1 MSSKLVKA
9 LASTHEETR
18 EEAID
23 SVDKYILI
31 NGEKLS
37 QMDVQ
42 KLWKGLYYSMW
53 LCDGGENQVNLSENL
68 ARIFNNSQVK
78 VDDWVK
84 YNEAFWTVI
93 IKEWSSIDQ
102 WRMDKYYLLIRR
114 FLRANFKYL
123 RNHNWDKKYIE
134 KFNKFMKTPLG
145 LNSNMAI
152 AYHLCDIFLDELE
165 NLNTSNPDE
174 ADDDEEQDE
183 ENDDD
188 DDDVEDIDAPELI
201 VKLFK
206 DFSKSHKLKTYREKI
221 KEDILQDPRAKK
233 WWFGEDEDEQDDDEK
248 DDDDEEEEEW
258 TGF

>member
-23 SVDKYILI
+23 SIDKYILI
-31 NGEKLS
+31 NGGKLS

-68 ARIFNNSQVK
+68 ARIFNSSQVK

-84 YNEAFWTVI
+84 YNDAFWAVI
-93 IKEWSSIDQ
+93 IKEWSNIDQ

-123 RNHNWDKKYIE
+123 RNNNWDKKYIE

-145 LNSNMAI
+145 LNKNMAI
-152 AYHLCDIFLDELE
+152 AYHLCDIYLDELE
-165 NLNTSNPDE
+165 NLNSSNPDE
-174 ADDDEEQDE
+174 DDEQE
-183 ENDDD
+183 EEEEEEEEEE
-188 DDDVEDIDAPELI
+188 VKDIDTPELI
-201 VKLFK
+201 VQLFK

-221 KEDILQDPRAKK
+221 KEDILQDTRAKK
-233 WWFGEDEDEQDDDEK
+233 WWFGEDEDELEQDQEDDEGE
-248 DDDDEEEEEW
+248 DEW